1 MSWTHLHPNSI
12 IESTLAIE
20 PPVTKSGSFSV
31 PWGEAPQGW
40 VTAGDIAAVAA
51 VVLREVPTTHAG
63 KNYWLSSE
71 LLTGAQLA
79 EIVSDTLGTDITCT
93 IQGPDDL
100 AAYFET
106 IPSAGTHLYMES
118 AVHKMRQTIAGNM
131 TFEAEV
137 HTDIETVLGR
147 PATTIAEWT
156 RTNLT
161 TT

>member
-1 MSWTHLHPNSI
+1 
-12 IESTLAIE
+12 
-20 PPVTKSGSFSV
+20 
-31 PWGEAPQGW
+31 
-40 VTAGDIAAVAA
+40 
-51 VVLREVPTTHAG
+51 
-63 KNYWLSSE
+63 
-71 LLTGAQLA
+71 
-79 EIVSDTLGTDITCT
+79 
-93 IQGPDDL
+93 
-100 AAYFET
+100 
-106 IPSAGTHLYMES
+106 MES